1 MILFSIFHLLGM
13 STTIT
18 NPILYGFLNENITAE
33 IHAFGSQ
40 IIPISKNYLKVNWE
54 FMDAVI
60 ISHVM

>member
-40 IIPISKNYLKVNWE
+40 IIPISKNYLKVSGE